1 MTESTLRDVV
11 DRHKALGNPVR
22 LRILRLLCGGP
33 LYVCEIATILEL
45 APSTVSEHLS
55 CLRRCGLVDE
65 RKEGRWVQFHQ
76 TLTPEMVRELG
87 EIRPAEGNA
96 FAERVLPRLRERHPA
111 SRECGTDEATS
122 DSARMRRKGRGE

>member
-11 DRHKALGNPVR
+11 DRHKTLGNPVR

-33 LYVCEIATILEL
+33 LYVCEIATILDL

-76 TLTPEMVRELG
+76 TLPAEMVRELE
-87 EIRPAEGNA
+87 EIRPVEEDA
-96 FAERVLPRLRERHPA
+96 FTEAVRARLRDRHPTN
-111 SRECGTDEATS
+111 RGCGAGEVPS
-122 DSARMRRKGRGE
+122 DSSLVRRKGRGE